1 MPINYQQAAEQIHAL
16 GEKALSREVWLRELK
31 AEARQLFDELAGELD
46 YLRDLAARA
55 ERVNP
60 RLRCAV
66 PLDERLD
73 AAVSVEPPAGPFVLL
88 AADGSQINPD
98 RHGAVEFGAVNVGAI
113 RMRPGAAPRE
123 QVSSTLLFGDDL
135 YVNKRPLS
143 DADLAIWRDLE
154 ERKMLFAMARQESE
168 SGLRVVTLT
177 DGPLELYSMEQDT
190 EFFKQKLEEYLSIL
204 RELAGL
210 RAAAAGYVDKPRSDT
225 LVALLELAALERN
238 GELSQAGRDRP
249 LWPVRDRDLLL
260 ERMQPGRRSAV
271 LELRS
276 PSGQRFTGPLGLHF
290 FYLNVGR
297 SGHAQMAR
305 VEIPRWVALDRELLD
320 LLHGALLTQ
329 SAQMGARPYP
339 YILHRAHEV
348 AVVHLDERDQLEGM
362 IQAELRRRGLD
373 VGEKSSKQNAK
384 DLDGRTR
391 LSP

>member
-16 GEKALSREVWLRELK
+16 GEKARSREVWLQELR
-31 AEARQLFDELAGELD
+31 AEARRLFEELAGELD
-46 YLRDLAARA
+46 YLRDLAVRA
-55 ERVNP
+55 ERLNP

-66 PLDERLD
+66 PLEERLD
-73 AAVSVEPPAGPFVLL
+73 AALGVATPDGPFVLL

-98 RHGAVEFGAVNVGAI
+98 RHGAVEFGAINVGAI
-113 RMRPGAAPRE
+113 RMRPGVAPRE
-123 QVSSTLLFGDDL
+123 LVVSKLFFGEEL
-135 YVNKRPLS
+135 YDNKRPLTE
-143 DADLAIWRDLE
+143 ADLAIWRDLE
-154 ERKMLFAMARQESE
+154 ERKMLFAMAREESE
-168 SGLRVVTLT
+168 SGLRVATLT

-204 RELAGL
+204 RELSGL

-225 LVALLELAALERN
+225 LVALLELAVLERN

-260 ERMQPGRRSAV
+260 ERLQPGQRSAV

-276 PSGQRFTGPLGLHF
+276 PAGQRFTGQLGLHF

-297 SGHAQMAR
+297 IGRAQLAR

-320 LLHGALLTQ
+320 LLHAALLVQ
-329 SAQMGARPYP
+329 AAQMGARPYP

-348 AVVHLDERDQLEGM
+348 AVVHLDERDQLESM

-373 VGEKSSKQNAK
+373 VGEKSNKQTAK
-384 DLDGRTR
+384 DLEGRTR
-391 LSP
+391 I

>member
-1 MPINYQQAAEQIHAL
+1 MPINYQQAAEQIHEL
-16 GEKALSREVWLRELK
+16 GEKARSREIWLQELRD
-31 AEARQLFDELAGELD
+31 EARRLFEELAGELV

-55 ERVNP
+55 ERLNP

-66 PLDERLD
+66 PLEERLD
-73 AAVSVEPPAGPFVLL
+73 AALGVEPPDGPFVLL

-98 RHGAVEFGAVNVGAI
+98 RHGAVEFGAINVGAI

-123 QVSSTLLFGDDL
+123 LVISKLFFGEEL
-135 YVNKRPLS
+135 YDNKRPLTE
-143 DADLAIWRDLE
+143 ADLAIWRDLE
-154 ERKMLFAMARQESE
+154 ERKMLFAMAREESE
-168 SGLRVVTLT
+168 SGLRVATLT

-204 RELAGL
+204 RELSGL

-225 LVALLELAALERN
+225 LVALLELAVLERN

-260 ERMQPGRRSAV
+260 ERLQPGQRSAV
-271 LELRS
+271 LALHS
-276 PSGQRFTGPLGLHF
+276 PAGQRFTGQLGLHF

-297 SGHAQMAR
+297 IGRAQLAR

-320 LLHGALLTQ
+320 LLHAALLAQ

-348 AVVHLDERDQLEGM
+348 AVVHLDERDQLETM
-362 IQAELRRRGLD
+362 IQAELRRRGLE
-373 VGEKSSKQNAK
+373 VGEKSNKQTAK
-384 DLDGRTR
+384 DLEGRTR
-391 LSP
+391 I

>member
-16 GEKALSREVWLRELK
+16 GEKALSREVWLQDLR
-31 AEARQLFDELAGELD
+31 AEAHRLFEELAGELE

-55 ERVNP
+55 ERLNP

-73 AAVSVEPPAGPFVLL
+73 AALGVETPAGPFVLL

-113 RMRPGAAPRE
+113 RMRSGAAPRE
-123 QVSSTLLFGDDL
+123 QVASTLLFGEDL

-168 SGLRVVTLT
+168 SGLRVATLT

-204 RELAGL
+204 RELSKL

-225 LVALLELAALERN
+225 LVALLELAVLDRN

-260 ERMQPGRRSAV
+260 DRLQPGQRSAV
-271 LELRS
+271 LELHS
-276 PSGQRFTGPLGLHF
+276 PAGQRFTGQLGLHF

-297 SGHAQMAR
+297 PGRAQLAR

-329 SAQMGARPYP
+329 ASQMGARPYP

-348 AVVHLDERDQLEGM
+348 AVVHLDERDQLEAM
-362 IQAELRRRGLD
+362 IQAELRRRGLEI
-373 VGEKSSKQNAK
+373 GEKSNKQTAK

-391 LSP
+391 L